1 MAFFKRLFASGNPLD
16 ATRRA
21 FARGEWAEVLALTE
35 GTDLSLLDD
44 EGRTA
49 LDDYRSQACNRL
61 GELNLREAEAFL
73 RAGDLERARDHLS
86 LAESQA
92 VDSLL
97 LAEIRQIKDQP
108 LAGENGVPPLSVAA
122 TDCGSGCGSGC
133 GPSPEQAPVPTAES
147 SGLDLDTRLELC
159 LGGYPEGLAESYLG
173 LSEEVKDAV
182 LLAHGGEDEA
192 AMKAFCRLPEAL
204 RDEHFYYERGVL
216 AARMGESEAA
226 LADLRQCLQLFPA
239 HPFAG
244 EVLFSLLLASG
255 DHQQAD
261 DVLTRLAAA
270 GYPDAFC
277 CARRAFLET
286 LRGNRE
292 VALANAEKA
301 FQAGNREGELLLL
314 LGRLLEGRGRLEEAE
329 RVFAMTGGAGGCG
342 GGSGVPLALAEFWVR
357 QGRELDRALD
367 GFKAAW
373 QKEPDNPL
381 WMVRTA
387 QAYLAKGWQK
397 EGVALINRVLAR
409 QDVPESLQ
417 EEARKSLEGN

>member
-21 FARGEWAEVLALTE
+21 FARGEWAEVLALAE
-35 GTDLSLLDD
+35 GADLSLLDE
-44 EGRTA
+44 EGRIA
-49 LDDYRSQACNRL
+49 LDDFRSQACNRL

-92 VDSLL
+92 EDSIL
-97 LAEIRQIKDQP
+97 LAEIRRIQEQP
-108 LAGENGVPPLSVAA
+108 VAYENEVPPATVAA

-133 GPSPEQAPVPTAES
+133 GPGTEQAPAPTVES
-147 SGLDLDTRLELC
+147 SGLDFDTRFELC
-159 LGGYPEGLAESYLG
+159 LGGYPEDLAERYLG
-173 LSEEVKDAV
+173 LSGEVKEAV

-192 AMKAFCRLPEAL
+192 AMKAFDSLPEAL

-216 AARMGESEAA
+216 AARTGESETA
-226 LADLRQCLQLFPA
+226 LADLRHCLQLFPT

-244 EVLFSLLLASG
+244 DVLFSLLLACG
-255 DHQQAD
+255 HHQQAD
-261 DVLTRLAAA
+261 ELLTRLAAA
-270 GYPDAFC
+270 GYADAFC
-277 CARRAFLET
+277 YTRRTFLEI

-292 VALANAEKA
+292 AALASAEKA
-301 FQAGNREGELLLL
+301 YQSGNREGELLVL
-314 LGRLLEGRGRLEEAE
+314 LGQLLEEKGRLRDAE

-387 QAYLAKGWQK
+387 QAYLAKGWQE
-397 EGVALINRVLAR
+397 EGAALISRVLAR
-409 QDVPESLQ
+409 QDLSESLR

>member
-1 MAFFKRLFASGNPLD
+1 M
-16 ATRRA
+16 
-21 FARGEWAEVLALTE
+21 
-35 GTDLSLLDD
+35 
-44 EGRTA
+44 
-49 LDDYRSQACNRL
+49 
-61 GELNLREAEAFL
+61 NLREAEAFL

-92 VDSLL
+92 EDSLL
-97 LAEIRQIKDQP
+97 LAEIRRIQEQSVADQK
-108 LAGENGVPPLSVAA
+108 EVPPSSKAA
-122 TDCGSGCGSGC
+122 TDCSSGC
-133 GPSPEQAPVPTAES
+133 GPGCAPGADPLPAPTVES

-159 LGGYPEGLAESYLG
+159 LGGYPEDLTERYLG
-173 LSEEVKDAV
+173 LDEELKGAI

-192 AMKAFCRLPEAL
+192 AMKAFGCLSEEL
-204 RDEHFYYERGVL
+204 RDEHFYYERGLV

-226 LADLRQCLQLFPA
+226 LADLQHCLQLFSA

-244 EVLFSLLLASG
+244 DVLVSLLLSSG
-255 DHQQAD
+255 HHQQAD
-261 DVLTRLAAA
+261 DLLTQLAAA
-270 GYPDAFC
+270 GYPEAFC

-286 LRGNRE
+286 FRGNRE
-292 VALANAEKA
+292 IALSNAEKA
-301 FQAGNREGELLLL
+301 FQAGNREGELLVL
-314 LGRLLEGRGRLEEAE
+314 LGQLLERKGLLGEAE

-342 GGSGVPLALAEFWVR
+342 GGSGVPLALAEFWLR

-409 QDVPESLQ
+409 QDVPESLL
-417 EEARKSLEGN
+417 EEARKALEGN